1 MYLDSLIE
9 SLLLEGV
16 TLTKGSQRVMNDKK
30 LVPALA
36 QTVRDDAVVN
46 PASFPPGS
54 KNNFKK
60 ASDEEVA
67 HWFLEN
73 LDNIERAGYEGA
85 VYSRDG
91 ANSDWI
97 TRRYIAGSHN
107 WEDIT
112 GVLNM
117 NLFDWYALKNRD
129 ALDTNHQQISKFTS
143 IRQIGSYMVTHYRQ
157 ELEQTRDAA
166 KNAAKDKLAKAIPL
180 VDNEDYKIFCTL
192 NRIAGCKLGRGT
204 QWCTANTTTD
214 QHYHRYSNEAM
225 LFQLFPKNPEQVSKT
240 SGFNGRKTEGSEKY
254 QFGAD
259 NNGSFMDIADD
270 PVPKNVVRTKFPY
283 LYSDLVDALTKNKS
297 KIDTAI
303 EKLSADPTL
312 QTTDTKVKNYNVDD
326 EIRKLHRFVDRGF
339 FTDEARPPKS
349 ADPALEQPPP
359 APQENPMEDI
369 KSLAKSML
377 EDVTL
382 GHIVQQY
389 KPANSDGKESPLTY
403 GDDNLDEAEPG
414 MAGDAKSR
422 LVQTLMSRQAAIDE
436 EDAMAA
442 PAPGAAPMPGGEVG
456 GQAQTGGTLGGA
468 GGGMGGGGQYAPGT
482 APTMPESIQTRN
494 NMKKIKEDT
503 RYGSQDFGDE
513 TVATMIR
520 AYKTIKQGGHWNPD
534 TLLDTLNDS
543 YEEDVESCGG
553 DEERANTA
561 LGRTLAHDFVDYVMS
576 SKDIPKA
583 STQYLS
589 KLRDAIRQRQSGLET
604 LYNGPEFNARSN
616 LPNHNT
622 GKETT
627 MENVDK
633 DVAAM
638 LKTLKKYDKLTESV
652 LGMTTVGMARNVAE
666 DTSQQRGQANDQK
679 HAEDAFTANRAK
691 KRNDS
696 DEAWAKSQ
704 GKLKEESGPAKKDVP
719 AFLRKEKGGDWK
731 TSKDDLE
738 KEKDDKISDPKTLAK
753 NNGTK
758 VDESAGVDPEILEWM
773 GRFAKLGN
781 MKGYGR

>member
-9 SLLLEGV
+9 SLLLEGA

-36 QTVRDDAVVN
+36 QTVRDDVAIN
-46 PASFPPGS
+46 PASFPAGS

-60 ASDEEVA
+60 APDEEVA
-67 HWFLEN
+67 SWFLEN
-73 LDNIERAGYEGA
+73 LDNIERAGYDGA

-129 ALDTNHQQISKFTS
+129 ALDANHQQISKFNS

-166 KNAAKDKLAKAIPL
+166 KNAAKDKLAKAIPIL
-180 VDNEDYKIFCTL
+180 DNDDYKIFCTL

-225 LFQLFPKNPEQVSKT
+225 LFQLFPKNPEQVSKQT
-240 SGFNGRKTEGSEKY
+240 RGGRKTEGSEKY

-259 NNGSFMDIADD
+259 DNGSFMDIADD

-283 LYSDLVDALTKNKS
+283 LYSDLVDALTKNKA
-297 KIDTAI
+297 KIDTAT

-339 FTDEARPPKS
+339 FTDEVRPPKT
-349 ADPALEQPPP
+349 ADPALEQPPQ
-359 APQENPMEDI
+359 APQENPMEDM

-389 KPANSDGKESPLTY
+389 KPANSDGEESPLTH
-403 GDDNLDEAEPG
+403 GDDNLDEGEP
-414 MAGDAKSR
+414 MIGDAKSR

-482 APTMPESIQTRN
+482 APTMPESINQ
-494 NMKKIKEDT
+494 
-503 RYGSQDFGDE
+503 
-513 TVATMIR
+513 
-520 AYKTIKQGGHWNPD
+520 QGK
-534 TLLDTLNDS
+534 
-543 YEEDVESCGG
+543 V
-553 DEERANTA
+553 
-561 LGRTLAHDFVDYVMS
+561 
-576 SKDIPKA
+576 
-583 STQYLS
+583 
-589 KLRDAIRQRQSGLET
+589 
-604 LYNGPEFNARSN
+604 
-616 LPNHNT
+616 
-622 GKETT
+622 T

-638 LKTLKKYDKLTESV
+638 LNTLKKYDKLTESV
-652 LGMTTVGMARNVAE
+652 LGMATVGMANKRVVEDDNDADDAE
-666 DTSQQRGQANDQK
+666 IDADKNDIE
-679 HAEDAFTANRAK
+679 A
-691 KRNDS
+691 
-696 DEAWAKSQ
+696 DE
-704 GKLKEESGPAKKDVP
+704 LDESGPAKKDVP

>member
-349 ADPALEQPPP
+349 ADPALEQPPQ

-482 APTMPESIQTRN
+482 APTMPESINQ
-494 NMKKIKEDT
+494 
-503 RYGSQDFGDE
+503 
-513 TVATMIR
+513 
-520 AYKTIKQGGHWNPD
+520 QGK
-534 TLLDTLNDS
+534 
-543 YEEDVESCGG
+543 V
-553 DEERANTA
+553 
-561 LGRTLAHDFVDYVMS
+561 
-576 SKDIPKA
+576 
-583 STQYLS
+583 
-589 KLRDAIRQRQSGLET
+589 
-604 LYNGPEFNARSN
+604 
-616 LPNHNT
+616 
-622 GKETT
+622 T

-704 GKLKEESGPAKKDVP
+704 GKLKEDNTEDDAEIDADKNDIEADELEESGKPWEKDEDKKS
-719 AFLRKEKGGDWK
+719 AGD
-731 TSKDDLE
+731 
-738 KEKDDKISDPKTLAK
+738 KDDKKDKKEKKEKKEKKDI
-753 NNGTK
+753 
-758 VDESAGVDPEILEWM
+758 EEGVDPEILEWM